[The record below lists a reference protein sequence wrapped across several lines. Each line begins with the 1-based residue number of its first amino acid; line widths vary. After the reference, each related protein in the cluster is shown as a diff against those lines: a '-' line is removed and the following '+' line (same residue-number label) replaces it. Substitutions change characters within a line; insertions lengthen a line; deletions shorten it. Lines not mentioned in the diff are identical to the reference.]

1 MSTPPNP
8 PTPPTGPPTE
18 PAGTPIPEA
27 APAPEPLPQPA
38 PPEPPLSQD
47 KPLPPA
53 GPTPENPSPPDSPSP
68 DSPSLDKPSPDS
80 PSLDKPSPDSPSLDK
95 PSPDSPSLEKPLP
108 SDKPSPS
115 DEPSSGKPLSLDK
128 PEAPGQTPAPTP
140 PPAPEQT
147 AFPEQ
152 PSAPATAPA
161 AEQPEQ
167 PGPPVQPAPAP
178 APNPFAP
185 PSPAAPAPAAHPAAG
200 GGFGPGGPGHPG
212 GPGGPTHP
220 WAQPAPGYGGAPYLG
235 YPQGLPT
242 TNGLAVAALVVG
254 IVGILVA
261 LVPFFFWAGA
271 ILAATALGLGIGALV
286 RASKGAPRKAMAV
299 TGTVLGVVGLGAAV
313 GGVFL
318 SALVVEK
325 AADRAERRIDWD
337 DPGLDP
343 YPYPGSSSSP
353 TPKFSP
359 SPSPSPTQ
367 VPGLTSAL
375 PFGETFTYDNGVKVS
390 LSAPKKYQPKGI
402 IAREQVKN
410 AIQIT
415 VTITNGSTKPHEV
428 IYAVPNVRDDKGMT
442 AELVFDS
449 GGSGGGVPKMVR
461 GSILPGESASG
472 VIAYEV
478 PEGTASISAD
488 ISAGT
493 LLDDVKYTGPVT

>member
-1 MSTPPNP
+1 MGTPPNP
-8 PTPPTGPPTE
+8 PSPPTGPPTE
-18 PAGTPIPEA
+18 PADAPIPET
-27 APAPEPLPQPA
+27 APAPEPLPQPSA
-38 PPEPPLSQD
+38 PEPPLS
-47 KPLPPA
+47 
-53 GPTPENPSPPDSPSP
+53 
-68 DSPSLDKPSPDS
+68 
-80 PSLDKPSPDSPSLDK
+80 
-95 PSPDSPSLEKPLP
+95 LEKPRPLA
-108 SDKPSPS
+108 
-115 DEPSSGKPLSLDK
+115 EPQP
-128 PEAPGQTPAPTP
+128 AAQTPAPTQ

-147 AFPEQ
+147 ASPAQ
-152 PSAPATAPA
+152 PPA
-161 AEQPEQ
+161 APE
-167 PGPPVQPAPAP
+167 
-178 APNPFAP
+178 PNPFAP
-185 PSPAAPAPAAHPAAG
+185 PAPGAPAHPTSPTAGGGFAAPGGP
-200 GGFGPGGPGHPG
+200 GGFGPGGPGG
-212 GPGGPTHP
+212 ALGPGGPFGPGGPAHP
-220 WAQPAPGYGGAPYLG
+220 WAQPGAGFGGVPYHG
-235 YPQGLPT
+235 YPQVLPA

-313 GGVFL
+313 AGVFL

-325 AADRAERRIDWD
+325 ATDRAGRS
-337 DPGLDP
+337 LDRQDRELIP
-343 YPYPGSSSSP
+343 YPDSSP
-353 TPKFSP
+353 KPMTPP
-359 SPSPSPTQ
+359 SPSQ

-410 AIQIT
+410 AIQIA
-415 VTITNGSTKPHEV
+415 VTITNGSAEPHEV

-472 VIAYEV
+472 VVAYEV

-493 LLDDVKYTGPVT
+493 LLDDVKYAGPVT